1 MFLLTFLKIAYV
13 MDVNHPAKKPQEG
26 DGDQIRAAR
35 AKRGEDELLSCGHIL
50 NALSDRLFDLYSSIK
65 SPLEIWN
72 ALEQKY
78 NTKKQGTNKFLT
90 MKYFEFAMRD
100 EETRI
105 RDKMHQVQP
114 SSNVNYVS
122 EKNKNINPNGVGK
135 KIKSFDS
142 DSNKRHVTCY
152 NCGKKGHIKKD
163 CHFRK
168 EQKTFEM
175 PNVQVLKPML
185 KKLLQWFQTCTLFTS
200 GKKLLLTKVLHVPE
214 IRKNLV
220 SAAILSKKG
229 LKTVIEADKL
239 IVTKNGEFVG
249 KGYYCDGMFKLLEGD
264 PKTFTEAMTSRDA
277 VFWKEA
283 VNDEMDSLLANNP
296 CVLTDLPPGSKAIG
310 CKWVFRRKYNTNGSI
325 QTFKA
330 RLVAKGFKQKEG
342 VDYFD
347 TYAPVARIASIRVLL
362 ALASIYKLSI
372 HQMDVKTA
380 FLNGELSEE
389 VYMEQPEGFV
399 LPGNETKVY
408 YLGLQVIL
416 LLNIGKGIRRV
427 FGYLKGT
434 ANLGLFYNRFPAVL
448 EGYSDASWITSIGNN
463 KSTSGWIFTLAG
475 GAVAWASKKQTCLTH
490 STMEAEFVALAA
502 TSKEAEWLSNLL
514 LDITLATTNASHI
527 FVV

>member
-1 MFLLTFLKIAYV
+1 
-13 MDVNHPAKKPQEG
+13 
-26 DGDQIRAAR
+26 
-35 AKRGEDELLSCGHIL
+35 
-50 NALSDRLFDLYSSIK
+50 
-65 SPLEIWN
+65 
-72 ALEQKY
+72 
-78 NTKKQGTNKFLT
+78 
-90 MKYFEFAMRD
+90 
-100 EETRI
+100 
-105 RDKMHQVQP
+105 MHQVQP

-175 PNVQVLKPML
+175 PNVQVVETNVEEVIAMV
-185 KKLLQWFQTCTLFTS
+185 S
-200 GKKLLLTKVLHVPE
+200 NLHIE

-310 CKWVFRRKYNTNGSI
+310 
-325 QTFKA
+325 
-330 RLVAKGFKQKEG
+330 
-342 VDYFD
+342 
-347 TYAPVARIASIRVLL
+347 
-362 ALASIYKLSI
+362 LSRFTSNPTI
-372 HQMDVKTA
+372 EHW
-380 FLNGELSEE
+380 
-389 VYMEQPEGFV
+389 
-399 LPGNETKVY
+399 
-408 YLGLQVIL
+408 
-416 LLNIGKGIRRV
+416 KGIRRV

-502 TSKEAEWLSNLL
+502 TSKEAEWLR
-514 LDITLATTNASHI
+514 
-527 FVV
+527 